1 MENKGIL
8 QTVRLPDKNWSQLWE
23 KIVLPQAI
31 KDSLIG
37 QVTLEFSLR
46 GHFPRA
52 SVPLHGIML
61 LAGPPGTGK
70 TTICRGLASVAAE
83 FLGMDI
89 NFVEVEPHSIT
100 GSQLGQ
106 SQREMQRL
114 FQEKLPEY
122 AAQGPTIVLLDEV
135 ETLAVDRNR
144 LSLDA
149 NPVDVHRATDA
160 ILASLDWLAENHPQL
175 LFLATSNFEGAI
187 DPAFL
192 SRADLILRLE
202 KPTREACESI
212 LRDTLDALAT
222 KYQQIAQIP
231 QSPQWASVVDEAVGL
246 DGRQLRK
253 SVLVACAM
261 EKSVALD
268 PNGLRIEHLLS
279 ALKQMKAGVHASDAQ
294 GEVLL

>member
-8 QTVRLPDKNWSQLWE
+8 REVQLPQSDWSSLWQ
-23 KIVLPQAI
+23 KIVLPKAI
-31 KDSLIG
+31 KDSLLG
-37 QVTLEFSLR
+37 QVALEFNLR
-46 GHFPRA
+46 GKFPRA
-52 SVPLHGIML
+52 AVPLHGIIL

-83 FLGMDI
+83 FLETNI
-89 NFVEVEPHSIT
+89 RFVEVEPHSLT
-100 GSQLGQ
+100 GSQLGK
-106 SQREMQRL
+106 SQREVQTL

-135 ETLAVDRNR
+135 ETLAIDRNR
-144 LSLDA
+144 LSLEA

-160 ILASLDWLAENHPQL
+160 VLASLDWLAEEHPQL

-192 SRADLILRLE
+192 SRADLIVRIE

-212 LRDTLDALAT
+212 LLDTLQTLAT
-222 KYQQIAQIP
+222 RYERIGTLP
-231 QSPQWASVVDEAVGL
+231 SVPEWSSVVDEAVGL

-253 SVLVACAM
+253 AVLAACAL
-261 EKSVALD
+261 EKEVALD
-268 PNGLRIEHLLS
+268 PNELRIEHLRY
-279 ALKQMKAGVHASDAQ
+279 ALRQMKVGVQRDGSQ
-294 GEVLL
+294 TEVIR